1 MKKQEFF
8 RFNEETGEWK
18 KLSITFNGSGCFL
31 SIETGK
37 KGEREV
43 QRLTMKLD
51 LSEVALLQAYL
62 FKGLLKHMEV

>member
-18 KLSITFNGSGCFL
+18 KLSITFNGGCFL
-31 SIETGK
+31 SIETGRK
-37 KGEREV
+37 VEREV

-62 FKGLLKHMEV
+62 FKGLLKNMEV